1 MPQRLQIEHV
11 PDWIMQAMRHRA
23 VDAGQP
29 VRRWLIDRLSDILA
43 TAPENPDR
51 TSKPERTYDQGD
63 TQPVAFM
70 PRLELGEPLPLR
82 GHDRD
87 QHEDGT
93 CRIYGCLR
101 CRVINAAREKR
112 KP

>member
-1 MPQRLQIEHV
+1 MCIGVICMADIHVRHVGDEFYRTLKSRAASEGKSVKTWIIEGLEKALGFPNQV
-11 PDWIMQAMRHRA
+11 Q
-23 VDAGQP
+23 
-29 VRRWLIDRLSDILA
+29 
-43 TAPENPDR
+43 
-51 TSKPERTYDQGD
+51 ERTYDQGD

-70 PRLELGEPLPLR
+70 PRLELGEPLPLL

-101 CRVINAAREKR
+101 CRAIKSAREKG
-112 KP
+112 KL